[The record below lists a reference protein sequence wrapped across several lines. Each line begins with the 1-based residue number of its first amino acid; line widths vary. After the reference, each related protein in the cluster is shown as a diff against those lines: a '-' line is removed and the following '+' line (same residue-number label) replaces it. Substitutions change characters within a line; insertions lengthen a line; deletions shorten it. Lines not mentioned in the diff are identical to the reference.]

1 MTAKDYFIHW
11 IGSFLGFDQTM
22 TLDDRQVQEIRE
34 QLQLVYDEEKV
45 ENRKHIPLP
54 NPQKYVKDDRDPY
67 KTTDPNLRKAGQS
80 NEETDGHHFRNNRTR
95 RQPPCRLANRQGIPR
110 HWSGETVQYGLHR
123 ENQASSPIRDFRSG
137 SGGYHRRTQ
146 HCQYTFEIRSCR

>member
-67 KTTDPNLRKAGQS
+67 KTTDPIV
-80 NEETDGHHFRNNRTR
+80 DGEFVDFMENVG
-95 RQPPCRLANRQGIPR
+95 GILPDQD
-110 HWSGETVQYGLHR
+110 GY
-123 ENQASSPIRDFRSG
+123 SPDHCDPESKK
-137 SGGYHRRTQ
+137 GGTIH
-146 HCQYTFEIRSCR
+146 